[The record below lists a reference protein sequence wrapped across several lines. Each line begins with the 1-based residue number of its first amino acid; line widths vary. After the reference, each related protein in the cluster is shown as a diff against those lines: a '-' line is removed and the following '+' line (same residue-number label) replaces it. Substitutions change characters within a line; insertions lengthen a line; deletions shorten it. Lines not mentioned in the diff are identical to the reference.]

1 MEDLLLNKSYDEK
14 ELERTSN
21 VKNHLDDIHI
31 LEDMGFNPIFI
42 KKIYAFLRPQNIE
55 NAVTFMTK
63 ENGKY
68 LHDFRMGKGDKKYL
82 CFFCGED
89 KKFHQNEEDDD
100 EDEDF
105 EFSDDNVGNNDNIIL
120 NVNLKKD
127 TENKE
132 NNLIVKDNLELKDD
146 IDICQICQENFDLKD
161 HKKISNISCFHSYC
175 YTCWYLYIK
184 EQIES
189 SKVKKMKCLNYECD
203 NNLSEKFIFQILEK
217 NQKLIEKYKKY
228 KLRLEILNDPNKK
241 FCPHPGC
248 EEYVERPEKNVK
260 EVKCKKGHQFC
271 YQCLSKVHSGN
282 CDLQLEKDFKIWKK
296 GKIIKQCPKCKIW
309 TEKNEGCNH
318 MTCVECQYQW
328 CWLCNGEYNINHY
341 YNGKCKGLQFYK
353 PKTEE
358 EIKITLEKNINNNN
372 NNYYDDGL
380 DYFNGHNYN
389 SRHRHIVVDRN
400 HPYAKPQRR
409 KREFV
414 SFYHAYIECNIC
426 EYIFW
431 IFIYFTT
438 TIIQFGVLIHDS
450 IFEIEDPKYADP
462 EGPKKVKYNAKLD
475 SLFVWTYMTVE
486 FFCYFFLNI
495 TIMFIASLPLMFY
508 WPYFYGI
515 RQYWW
520 DNIFYNFACAHKILI
535 NYS

>member
-1 MEDLLLNKSYDEK
+1 MEDLLLNKSYDEN

-21 VKNHLDDIHI
+21 VKNHLDDIHT

-68 LHDFRMGKGDKKYL
+68 LHDFRMGKGNKKDI
-82 CFFCGED
+82 CFFCGEER
-89 KKFHQNEEDDD
+89 KFHQNEEDDD

-105 EFSDDNVGNNDNIIL
+105 EFSDDNEGNNSVL
-120 NVNLKKD
+120 NVNLKNYKED
-127 TENKE
+127 KEDNLISKE
-132 NNLIVKDNLELKDD
+132 NSELKDD
-146 IDICQICQENFDLKD
+146 VDICEICQESFDLND
-161 HKKISNISCFHSYC
+161 HKKTSNIPCSHFYC

-217 NQKLIEKYKKY
+217 NPKLIEKYKKY

-248 EEYVERPEKNVK
+248 EEYVERPKKNIK

-271 YQCLSKVHSGN
+271 YECLRKVHPGN

-328 CWLCNGEYNINHY
+328 CWLCNGEYNANHY

-358 EIKITLEKNINNNN
+358 DIKITLEKNLNNNKN
-372 NNYYDDGL
+372 NNYDDNL
-380 DYFNGHNYN
+380 NLFVRHNYN
-389 SRHRHIVVDRN
+389 SVHRHILVDAD
-400 HPYAKPQRR
+400 HPYVKPQRR

-414 SFYHAYIECNIC
+414 SFYHAYVECNLC

-438 TIIQFGVLIHDS
+438 TVLQHGVLIHDA
-450 IFEIEDPKYADP
+450 IFEIEDPKYAHAEDQ
-462 EGPKKVKYNAKLD
+462 KKVKYNPILD
-475 SLFVWTYMTVE
+475 SIFVWTYMVVE

-495 TIMFIASLPLMFY
+495 TIMLIASLPLILY
-508 WPYFYGI
+508 WPYFYGV

-520 DNIFYNFACAHKILI
+520 DNVFYNFACHRNILI
-535 NYS
+535 NY

>member
-21 VKNHLDDIHI
+21 VRNHLDDIHI

-42 KKIYAFLRPQNIE
+42 RKIYAFLRPQNIE

-68 LHDFRMGKGDKKYL
+68 LHDFRMGKSDKKDF
-82 CFFCGED
+82 CFFCGEE

-105 EFSDDNVGNNDNIIL
+105 EFSDDKEGNNDNIIL
-120 NVNLKKD
+120 NINLKND
-127 TENKE
+127 TENNEKS
-132 NNLIVKDNLELKDD
+132 ELKDD
-146 IDICQICQENFDLKD
+146 IDICEICQENFALKD
-161 HKKISNISCFHSYC
+161 HKKISNIPCVHSYC
-175 YTCWYLYIK
+175 YTCWFLYIK

-217 NQKLIEKYKKY
+217 NQKLSEKYKKY

-248 EEYVERPEKNVK
+248 EEYVERPKNDTK

-282 CDLQLEKDFKIWKK
+282 CDIQLEKDFKIWKK

-328 CWLCNGEYNINHY
+328 CWL
-341 YNGKCKGLQFYK
+341 
-353 PKTEE
+353 
-358 EIKITLEKNINNNN
+358 
-372 NNYYDDGL
+372 
-380 DYFNGHNYN
+380 
-389 SRHRHIVVDRN
+389 
-400 HPYAKPQRR
+400 
-409 KREFV
+409 
-414 SFYHAYIECNIC
+414 
-426 EYIFW
+426 
-431 IFIYFTT
+431 
-438 TIIQFGVLIHDS
+438 
-450 IFEIEDPKYADP
+450 
-462 EGPKKVKYNAKLD
+462 
-475 SLFVWTYMTVE
+475 
-486 FFCYFFLNI
+486 
-495 TIMFIASLPLMFY
+495 
-508 WPYFYGI
+508 
-515 RQYWW
+515 
-520 DNIFYNFACAHKILI
+520 
-535 NYS
+535 